1 MSNEKDKNM
10 NENDIIDGSND
21 GYDGDGAPPQN
32 KTKFE
37 KCKVEIKLKKK
48 DLKSHNCKM
57 NSLKTEFKRLCLDG
71 KARKKDILVQRLEIH
86 IRDCRMSGPAS
97 DEN

>member
-48 DLKSHNCKM
+48 DLKSHNYKM
-57 NSLKTEFKRLCLDG
+57 NSLKTELKRLCLDG
-71 KARKKDILVQRLEIH
+71 KSKEKRYFRAKSGNSHSRLSHEQ
-86 IRDCRMSGPAS
+86 S
-97 DEN
+97 